1 MAKTGPAPKVVKH
14 GHGGGEWQDVPD
26 APYTGPGSERDLP
39 EIPGLPWYE
48 TTLAWWNIVRKMP
61 HCRLWTESDWIYAIE
76 VAVLKNQIWGEVFGG
91 ALPANLLSEERQ
103 RLALLGMTMEQRRKL
118 GIRYVDPALFPD
130 EFPNGAP
137 GTETA
142 RLAAPG
148 NVKDISKAPS
158 RRARLAG

>member
-39 EIPGLPWYE
+39 DIPGLPWYE
-48 TTLAWWNIVRKMP
+48 TTVAWWNIVRTMP
-61 HCRLWTESDWIYAIE
+61 HCRLWTAADWIFATE
-76 VAVLKNQIWGEVFGG
+76 TAVLKNQIWGELFGG

-130 EFPNGAP
+130 EFPQGLPAENPSAP
-137 GTETA
+137 QA
-142 RLAAPG
+142 SG
-148 NVKDISKAPS
+148 NVKDITKAPS

>member
-14 GHGGGEWQDVPD
+14 GHGGGEWMDVPD

-39 EIPGLPWYE
+39 DIPGLPWYE
-48 TTLAWWNIVRKMP
+48 TTLAWWNIVRRMP
-61 HCRLWTESDWIYAIE
+61 HCRLWTEADWIFCIE
-76 VAVLKNQIWGEVFGG
+76 VCVLKNQIWGEVFGG

-103 RLALLGMTMEQRRKL
+103 RIALLGVTMEQRRKL
-118 GIRYVDPALFPD
+118 GIRYVDPAMFPE

-137 GTETA
+137 GTEQA
-142 RLAAPG
+142 AAPTG
-148 NVKDISKAPS
+148 DNVKDISKAPS

>member
-26 APYTGPGSERDLP
+26 APYTGPGSDRDLP

-48 TTLAWWNIVRKMP
+48 TTVAWWNVVRRMP
-61 HCRLWTESDWIYAIE
+61 HVRLWTEADWLFCIE
-76 VAVLKNQIWGEVFGG
+76 TAVLKNQIWGEIFGG

-103 RLALLGMTMEQRRKL
+103 RLAMIGMTMEQRRKL
-118 GIRYVDPALFPD
+118 GIRYVDPAQFPG
-130 EFPNGAP
+130 EFPNGVP
-137 GTETA
+137 GEASTA
-142 RLAAPG
+142 AAD